1 MHSIPRRC
9 FCLLLVLV
17 FALSLAACTADP
29 EENASREDAQ
39 GETAGISGG
48 GSETGDPTVY
58 NGLFDSGRIHS
69 VDVTVSDE
77 DWADLRANPTDKTK
91 YHATVVIDGE
101 TVEEVSFS
109 TKGNTSLSAV
119 AADADS
125 DRYSFKINFGKYNKG
140 QSYHGLNKL
149 NLNNIYA
156 DATYLK
162 DFLSYELFRQVGV
175 DAPLVSYV
183 WLTVNGTDHGLY
195 LAIEDVSES
204 WLDRTNDGQGKLYK
218 PETEMLNHI
227 GQEPQNGTDEGP
239 GQPSDGDAGQSGFPG
254 SPGGNGPTP
263 PDGQDGFPGGTGPTP
278 PDGQDGFPG
287 GTGPT
292 PPDGQGGFPGGNGPT
307 LPDGQGGFPG
317 GTGPTP
323 PDGQGG
329 FPGGPGGFGGSSS
342 GADLKYTDD
351 EPDSYSDIFDNDETD
366 ADEAARKRVIEALK
380 GLAEGAELDR
390 WLDTE
395 EIICYFAAHNF
406 VLNYDSYTGSMLHN
420 YYLYEK
426 DGKLSMLPWDY
437 NLAFGGFGGSSDVT
451 ALLNTGIDSP
461 LSGASEDA
469 RPMWAWITADERY
482 LEQYHAACE
491 RLLSKYFESG
501 EFEARIDALCTLL
514 RPCVVKDPSAFYTV
528 EEFDRA
534 TATLKRFCLLR
545 AQSIRAQLNGELA
558 TKSTEQDAA
567 ARIDA
572 SDLDLSSMGTHGGAV
587 REVPAAVREVPA
599 ASPAGR
605 AVPRTGTTVPRTG
618 TTVPRTGTAVP
629 RTGTAV
635 RRVQALLPAMGPG
648 RRTVRMAEQTPDN
661 RGAFCGQA
669 LRINGSR
676 NACPCVSPK
685 ASCFPCFCF
694 PFPFFY
700 LRFIHNSFK
709 IVDYNCFQFCM
720 SSANAERSGV
730 NERTW
735 GEARISGDPGNAGP
749 FLSQDD
755 LRRNGTHSL
764 RRAGDPGGE
773 PLSGPWAPGGR
784 AAAALSAEDLVRL
797 GDDGAERGR
806 RLRLSGFLVP
816 ESQVDASFL

>member
-17 FALSLAACTADP
+17 FVLSLAACTADP

-204 WLDRTNDGQGKLYK
+204 WLDRTNDGQGELYK

-254 SPGGNGPTP
+254 SPGG
-263 PDGQDGFPGGTGPTP
+263 
-278 PDGQDGFPG
+278 
-287 GTGPT
+287 TGPT
-292 PPDGQGGFPGGNGPT
+292 PPDGQGGSPGGTGLTP
-307 LPDGQGGFPG
+307 PDGQGGFPG

-323 PDGQGG
+323 SDGQGG

-491 RLLSKYFESG
+491 SLLSKYFESG
-501 EFEARIDALCTLL
+501 EFEARIDAFCKLL
-514 RPCVVKDPSAFYTV
+514 RPCVEKDPSAFYTV

-572 SDLDLSSMGTHGGAV
+572 SDLDLSSMGTHGG
-587 REVPAAVREVPA
+587 
-599 ASPAGR
+599 GQ
-605 AVPRTGTTVPRTG
+605 G
-618 TTVPRTGTAVP
+618 
-629 RTGTAV
+629 
-635 RRVQALLPAMGPG
+635 GPG
-648 RRTVRMAEQTPDN
+648 GGQGGPGGSQGGPGGFPGGQGSPPDGN
-661 RGAFCGQA
+661 DGPPDGNDGPPDGNGGPPDGNGGPEGSGA
-669 LRINGSR
+669 S
-676 NACPCVSPK
+676 
-685 ASCFPCFCF
+685 
-694 PFPFFY
+694 
-700 LRFIHNSFK
+700 
-709 IVDYNCFQFCM
+709 
-720 SSANAERSGV
+720 
-730 NERTW
+730 
-735 GEARISGDPGNAGP
+735 SGDGAGSP
-749 FLSQDD
+749 DSQ
-755 LRRNGTHSL
+755 NSGTNT
-764 RRAGDPGGE
+764 
-773 PLSGPWAPGGR
+773 
-784 AAAALSAEDLVRL
+784 
-797 GDDGAERGR
+797 
-806 RLRLSGFLVP
+806 
-816 ESQVDASFL
+816 